1 MPLKLPQS
9 YSRTLAVVGR
19 FRSDRDEDESNGVF
33 VFENGSSKASGPLSA
48 TDVFAVL
55 KPELRLLDSASVWV
69 DDVAYYSLRLQGPD
83 AEAKGGSLPIGPDS
97 VLLEQVG
104 SGAAYSDRS
113 RATIG
118 GALMD
123 SMLHDLDIIAR
134 MSGSSFPNALLELAH
149 RYLNVD
155 VNTRLKDNLTA
166 TQIDAAFRDD
176 PVVTGRILDLLIA
189 FEADVPGAR
198 KALRTALQAFDI
210 RGRSA
215 KDITEIIEGITG
227 SVERLRRQLETGV
240 YDGSWDT
247 VVGRAPNW
255 EMPWVADL
263 SKGDDRYKV
272 ELGDIGVN
280 VGATLRDAYVL
291 YRERAGRL
299 HKLVRAPSLHS
310 YVFIWLMSKYG
321 NLIEGQPQEV
331 AKAAYERGV
340 KGAGSKRIFGETP
353 ENTAKRKKIA
363 GDEAQRKITE
373 YANLGGFAGFAEQL
387 IPDIRDVVLI
397 ENTFRRSDL
406 LQRLERLFVQLSGAI
421 SGPAAAA
428 LDETRKAIK
437 AYGPVY
443 QGLVNVLNASDAA
456 AWDETALTSAIE
468 ATGKATQ
475 AIGIKA
481 AVAAAQKSLKD
492 KVAGES
498 EDARRERIRASTL
511 DAFTKA
517 VSAASIDMFADK
529 YRANPGIAAQAQQ
542 LAQLYGAAGLV
553 TGRQD
558 LVSDAPAAVL
568 TAPPP
573 QGKITDAGKARL
585 EKSLAGTTSAAAPA
599 RLPLP
604 NSMVDTLP
612 AGKQV
617 NYEVRD
623 GSNKTVGTAKATQA
637 EGIEI
642 EFKEDVSD
650 LSNLKLVPPDEAPPL
665 SLKTV
670 DPEGRTE
677 AALKQGRNA
686 RAERAKAVEGL
697 GQLGEYAKKRE
708 EIRRF
713 YVNPGKSPMS
723 ASARAAFQRGLRTL
737 TLGEFIASAPDRES
751 RLGSPTISETLKL
764 LLDISEGIGDLNN
777 PDLKEPRPDT
787 ASAEALGPETP
798 GAGPDAQ
805 LNLSAYF
812 RLPSGPDSDIQ
823 GPEMIQKSMAYHR
836 SLADSVQ
843 QASAFLGDLA
853 DLKAIAD
860 AAAPNAKLIVVNRTL
875 AEYTRQAL
883 QGGGQMLTRDL
894 HPATLYLP
902 RAAKADGEA
911 WGVFGEA
918 FTGNYADDTDGAA
931 QLSCPMVISAEGDTL
946 PGCPFPV
953 ASLARVRD
961 LKLRVRPQGQQPL
974 TPATGGKPP
983 TGHAFSTMDHGLIVD
998 GGAWLSVPAAMAAAT
1013 IVSNEMALGTLS
1025 PDKPSFDFRKA
1036 FQQQVKM
1043 PYVEGET
1050 IVALLRRL
1058 WLQPETNSCLPALAV
1073 SSLATLALIAGSGP
1087 GAPDSLKALL
1097 AVAQLAQGK
1106 VEEHDLNAAQRA
1118 AFDSAVLPNGARFAF
1133 LADRTDVAQ
1142 DNYNHRLFKT
1152 SKPISLQVQPPRGT
1166 AIVAIIDQALCQP
1179 LNFLN
1184 V

>member
-1 MPLKLPQS
+1 
-9 YSRTLAVVGR
+9 
-19 FRSDRDEDESNGVF
+19 
-33 VFENGSSKASGPLSA
+33 
-48 TDVFAVL
+48 
-55 KPELRLLDSASVWV
+55 
-69 DDVAYYSLRLQGPD
+69 
-83 AEAKGGSLPIGPDS
+83 
-97 VLLEQVG
+97 
-104 SGAAYSDRS
+104 
-113 RATIG
+113 
-118 GALMD
+118 
-123 SMLHDLDIIAR
+123 MLHDLNVVAR
-134 MSGSSFPNALLELAH
+134 MSGSSFPKALLELAH

-155 VNTRLKDNLTA
+155 VNTRLKDNLIA
-166 TQIDAAFRDD
+166 TQIDTAFRDD

-198 KALRTALQAFDI
+198 KALRAALQAFDI

-215 KDITEIIEGITG
+215 TDMTAIIEAIIG
-227 SVERLRRQLETGV
+227 SVERLRKQLETGV
-240 YDGSWDT
+240 YDGNWDT

-272 ELGDIGVN
+272 ELGDIDDVN
-280 VGATLRDAYVL
+280 VGASLRDAYVL

-353 ENTAKRKKIA
+353 VNTAKRKKIA
-363 GDEAQRKITE
+363 SDEAERKIAG
-373 YANLGGFAGFAEQL
+373 YANLDGFAGFAEQL
-387 IPDIRDVVLI
+387 IPDICDVVLI
-397 ENTFRRSDL
+397 ENTFRRGDL

-456 AWDETALTSAIE
+456 AWDKTALTAAIE
-468 ATGKATQ
+468 ATGKAAQ
-475 AIGIKA
+475 APGVKA

-511 DAFTKA
+511 DAFTTA
-517 VSAASIDMFADK
+517 VSTASIDMFADK
-529 YRANPGIAAQAQQ
+529 YKANPGIAAQAQQ

-558 LVSDAPAAVL
+558 VVSEAPAAVL
-568 TAPPP
+568 TAPPL
-573 QGKITDAGKARL
+573 QDKVTDAGKARL
-585 EKSLAGTTSAAAPA
+585 EKSLAGATSAPAPA

-604 NSMVDTLP
+604 ADMVDTLP

-623 GSNKTVGTAKATQA
+623 GADKPVGTAKATQA

-650 LSNLKLVPPDEAPPL
+650 LSNFKLVPPDNAPPL

-670 DPEGRTE
+670 DPEERTE
-677 AALKQGRNA
+677 AALKAGRNA

-697 GQLGEYAKKRE
+697 GGLGEYAKKRE
-708 EIRRF
+708 EMRRF
-713 YVNPGKSPMS
+713 YVNPGNSPMS
-723 ASARAAFQRGLRTL
+723 ESARAAFQRGLRTL
-737 TLGEFIASAPDRES
+737 TLGEIIAAAPDRES

-764 LLDISEGIGDLNN
+764 LLDVSEGIGDLNN
-777 PDLKEPRPDT
+777 PDLKEPRPDA

-798 GAGPDAQ
+798 GAGPDAE

-812 RLPSGPDSDIQ
+812 RLPSGPDSDVQ
-823 GPEMIQKSMAYHR
+823 GPAMIQQSMAYHR
-836 SLADSVQ
+836 ALADSVQ
-843 QASAFLGDLA
+843 RASAFLGDLA

-875 AEYTRQAL
+875 AEYTKQAL
-883 QGGGQMLTRDL
+883 EGGGQMLTRDL
-894 HPATLYLP
+894 HAATLYLP
-902 RAAKADGEA
+902 RAAKADGGA
-911 WGVFGEA
+911 WGTFGAA
-918 FTGNYADDTDGAA
+918 FAGNYADDTEGTA

-953 ASLARVRD
+953 ASLARVRA
-961 LKLRVRPQGQQPL
+961 LKLRAQPVGQQPL
-974 TPATGGKPP
+974 TQASGGKPP
-983 TGHAFSTMDHGLIVD
+983 KDHAFSTMDHGLIVD
-998 GGAWLSVPAAMAAAT
+998 GGAGLSVPAAMAAAA
-1013 IVSNEMALGTLS
+1013 IVSNEMALGILS
-1025 PDKPSFDFRKA
+1025 PDIPSFDFRTA
-1036 FQQQVKM
+1036 FQQLVKM

-1058 WLQPETNSCLPALAV
+1058 WLQTETNACLPALAV
-1073 SSLATLALIAGSGP
+1073 SRLATLALIAGSGP

-1097 AVAQLAQGK
+1097 AVEQLAQGK
-1106 VEEHDLNAAQRA
+1106 TPVDEHDLNAAQKA
-1118 AFDSAVLPNGARFAF
+1118 AFDSAVLPNGARFTF
-1133 LADRTDVAQ
+1133 LANKIDVAQ
-1142 DNYNHRLFKT
+1142 DNFNHRLFRPGPNG
-1152 SKPISLQVQPPRGT
+1152 KPISLQVQPPGRAG
-1166 AIVAIIDQALCQP
+1166 IVVGIDQALCKP
-1179 LNFLN
+1179 LDFLN